1 VRTNEEQ
8 PGPCPAAAERTA
20 LPRPRARGGRR
31 IGTAAVLLIL
41 ALAAPGFA
49 QTRRAPR
56 PSPTPEAAAIELG
69 AVTSELKEARN
80 DIAALRGEIAALD
93 SRLSALEALGT
104 DIKGIAE
111 PMREEVRGLYVET
124 SNVRSEIARLEQ
136 TNTANTDA
144 LGKSRYVLTL
154 LLVATAVLQLVV
166 LAVLLRSR

>member
-1 VRTNEEQ
+1 VGTNEEQ
-8 PGPCPAAAERTA
+8 PGPCPAFTRLQAS
-20 LPRPRARGGRR
+20 PRPPAQGKRR
-31 IGTAAVLLIL
+31 LGIAVVLV
-41 ALAAPGFA
+41 ALAISAQGFA
-49 QTRRAPR
+49 QTKRAPR
-56 PSPTPEAAAIELG
+56 PSPTPEPAAIELG
-69 AVTSELKEARN
+69 AVTAELKEARN

-124 SNVRSEIARLEQ
+124 SNVRSEIARLED
-136 TNTANTDA
+136 TNKANTDA